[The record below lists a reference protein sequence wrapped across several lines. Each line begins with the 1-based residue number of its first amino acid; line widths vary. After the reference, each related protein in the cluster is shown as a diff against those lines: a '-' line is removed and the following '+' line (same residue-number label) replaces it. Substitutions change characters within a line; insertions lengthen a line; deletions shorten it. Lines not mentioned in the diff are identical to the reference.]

1 MELWQMGLGV
11 AFLLAVLTFAYLLIG
26 RLRRREKVIKILKE
40 AKAMKKEIMMDT
52 TELRARQLLIS
63 KWLIPAYVFLGIG
76 ILILLLEV
84 FGIIQDTGVI
94 GIVIAMNLFTVS
106 FLAGMF
112 IPILIQIYVKLSE
125 ISVKLT

>member
-1 MELWQMGLGV
+1 MV
-11 AFLLAVLTFAYLLIG
+11 
-26 RLRRREKVIKILKE
+26 
-40 AKAMKKEIMMDT
+40 DT